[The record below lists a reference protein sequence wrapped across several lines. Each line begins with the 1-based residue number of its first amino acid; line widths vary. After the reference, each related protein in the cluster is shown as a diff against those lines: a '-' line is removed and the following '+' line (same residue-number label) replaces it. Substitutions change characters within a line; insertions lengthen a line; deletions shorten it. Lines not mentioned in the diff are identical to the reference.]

1 MQIKARFRQLAL
13 QLHPDKHEGADEAEK
28 ERIAKE
34 FRRVR
39 IAHAVLSDPDERS
52 RLDEEGYLA
61 KGAAAASPIKP
72 FHEYYSINTP
82 AGYTRGGDF
91 VSTRRYGRLSSPA
104 PNRSRTVSSN
114 DCPRH
119 AWQHSLASQR
129 RFDSESCCRSG
140 SVLTLP
146 LTSHTLARYDPM
158 VGALDRLGRMTP
170 AERLSRRQMGALQHE
185 EVIRLKGPEESKL
198 LGFHDSANAPDQY
211 HQYWDRMKERIPAS
225 KEESAPSWK
234 KGAQPKLIAQ
244 TRYMPLEEEDRD
256 HVQRAQLQQS
266 GIKGPHTET

>member
-1 MQIKARFRQLAL
+1 MQIARFRQLAL
-13 QLHPDKHEGADEAEK
+13 QLHPDKHEGADESEK

-39 IAHAVLSDPDERS
+39 IAHAVLSTPTS
-52 RLDEEGYLA
+52 
-61 KGAAAASPIKP
+61 AADSTKRATLRRARAASPIKP

-82 AGYTRGGDF
+82 VGTRAAATGLDTPHGP
-91 VSTRRYGRLSSPA
+91 RRPA
-104 PNRSRTVSSN
+104 LNRSRTVSSN

-119 AWQHSLASQR
+119 VAALARPPAASTR
-129 RFDSESCCRSG
+129 VRCRSG

-146 LTSHTLARYDPM
+146 LPPPLPDTTRWSVRSTAR
-158 VGALDRLGRMTP
+158 AT
-170 AERLSRRQMGALQHE
+170 RRAAKSQMGALQHE
-185 EVIRLKGPEESKL
+185 EVIRLGPRGEQAPRL
-198 LGFHDSANAPDQY
+198 PRPANAPDQY

-234 KGAQPKLIAQ
+234 KGAQLKLIAQ